1 MPSLLWI
8 PFSFLCGALPM
19 SVWVGKLALGVD
31 IRQFGDGNPGATNV
45 FRAGGKGW
53 GMVALLLDF
62 LKGALPVALAN
73 FGWQLEGW
81 GLTAVA
87 IAPVAGH
94 AFSPFLGWHGGKA
107 LAVTFGVWTGL
118 SLFVVPI
125 LLGLLFA
132 VWLFTVRPEGWAVLL
147 GCLCLLPGLL
157 LLDAPPTWLGT
168 WLGMTAVLVIS
179 HRADLGGWPVLRK
192 RRD

>member
-1 MPSLLWI
+1 MSLLLWI
-8 PFSFLCGALPM
+8 PLSFLCGALPL

-53 GMVALLLDF
+53 GIVALLLDC
-62 LKGALPVALAN
+62 LKGLLPVALAN
-73 FGWQLEGW
+73 FGGYMEGW
-81 GLTAVA
+81 ALAA
-87 IAPVAGH
+87 IATAPIAGH
-94 AFSPFLGWHGGKA
+94 AFSPFLGWRGGKA

-132 VWLFTVRPEGWAVLL
+132 VWLYALRPEGWAVLL

-157 LLDAPPTWLGT
+157 LLDAPLAWSGT
-168 WLGMTAVLVIS
+168 WVGMTAVLIIS
-179 HRADLGGWPVLRK
+179 HRADLNRRPVVRRRK
-192 RRD
+192 